1 LRKSI
6 EYVLIPFDEKGYSEA
21 KFKSEYT
28 KRVSSI
34 LDSKIYCV
42 RCKQKELNA
51 YNLATHIAMLGMK
64 KRHEVIDKGFGIIQK
79 DISEMK
85 EPVYPLE
92 ELKKYDTLGLLADVS
107 AE

>member
-1 LRKSI
+1 
-6 EYVLIPFDEKGYSEA
+6 
-21 KFKSEYT
+21 
-28 KRVSSI
+28 
-34 LDSKIYCV
+34 
-42 RCKQKELNA
+42 
-51 YNLATHIAMLGMK
+51 MLGMK